1 MFLFLDDYCNSF
13 PWGNEVIES
22 VPSLNIK
29 VCTGCFG
36 CNNGELQC
44 VMKDD
49 LIGLKEKL
57 ATSDAIVL
65 VAPCFIFSAPSSM
78 KNIMDRLAAWALHEI
93 ETGGKRRLG
102 ISISMAGASGE
113 WHSIQRELPG
123 LFLKLMNCDIV
134 FIKTYENMG
143 LKGEILL
150 SPQALREI
158 EMAAESAKTLLLGQ
172 KAVFPSGSE
181 DSRLAYCPNC
191 GNDSFRIYG
200 RKTFV
205 CSVCGLAQK
214 ATVRG
219 LRPAGGVDK
228 LSPEGAKE
236 HSAMIGGKIESGF
249 AAGDEI
255 ARRLDAYLAGNMDR
269 TEYHMK
275 PGEGIS
281 AKVEW
286 EPEGL
291 DELSR
296 AVPKAFQPFVK
307 KAVEKKAAERGAG
320 IITKELFLE
329 IKKASGN

>member
-1 MFLFLDDYCNSF
+1 
-13 PWGNEVIES
+13 
-22 VPSLNIK
+22 
-29 VCTGCFG
+29 
-36 CNNGELQC
+36 
-44 VMKDD
+44 
-49 LIGLKEKL
+49 
-57 ATSDAIVL
+57 
-65 VAPCFIFSAPSSM
+65 M

-93 ETGGKRRLG
+93 EAGGKRRLG
-102 ISISMAGASGE
+102 VSISMAGASGE
-113 WHSIQRELPG
+113 WHSMQRGLPS
-123 LFLKLMNCDIV
+123 LFLKLMNCDVV

-150 SPQALREI
+150 NPQSLREI
-158 EMAAESAKTLLLGQ
+158 ETAAESMKSLLLGQ
-172 KAVFPSGSE
+172 KAVFPPSGE

-191 GNDSFRIYG
+191 GNDAFRIYD

-205 CSVCGLAQK
+205 CAVCGTAQK
-214 ATVRG
+214 ASVRG
-219 LRPAGGVDK
+219 LRTAGGMDK
-228 LSPEGAKE
+228 LSPGGAKE

-255 ARRLDAYLAGNMDR
+255 VRRLNAYLAGNMDQS
-269 TEYHMK
+269 EYHLDA
-275 PGEGIS
+275 GEGTS

-291 DELSR
+291 DELYR

-320 IITKELFLE
+320 VITKELFLE